1 MSVNR
6 EGGENSDRWAEVL
19 KGWGERNGGGGGRE
33 EVAERRARAV
43 YKTQSASTS
52 LTQPLASLFL

>member
-19 KGWGERNGGGGGRE
+19 KEWREEDGGGGVRSG
-33 EVAERRARAV
+33 
-43 YKTQSASTS
+43 
-52 LTQPLASLFL
+52 